1 MLKRNS
7 HLQLLFAGVWSTVLC
22 ASAQANVA
30 PQQIPFTPDAQV
42 NLVLSNTNPNMV
54 VVPGD
59 RIVAIDS
66 NEGMLGDS
74 RGKTGQQN
82 GGVVL
87 TTVQEKPFTFYLRTE
102 GGQSLSV
109 VATPQKSAG
118 KTYHLMSQRPVKRPA
133 AQKWETSQPYVSTL
147 VDIQKALSRG
157 EVPPHFMEAPVTL
170 LPTFKTLPAVLQAQP
185 ETMWM
190 GGELRVYRYRVRNTG
205 TTGMALPERLFSAP
219 GVRSVMISPYT
230 ATLLPS
236 GQATVFITMSAG

>member
-1 MLKRNS
+1 MQKRNS
-7 HLQLLFAGVWSTVLC
+7 HLQLLLAGVCGTVLC
-22 ASAQANVA
+22 VAAQANVA

-42 NLVLSNTNPNMV
+42 NLVLSNTNPNML

-74 RGKTGQQN
+74 KGKTGQQN

-87 TTVQEKPFTFYLRTE
+87 TTVQDKPFTFYLRTE
-102 GGQSLSV
+102 AGQSLSV

-118 KTYHLMSQRPVKRPA
+118 RTYHLMSQHPVKRPV

-147 VDIQKALSRG
+147 VDIQKAVSRG
-157 EVPPHFMEAPVTL
+157 EIPSHFTEGPATR
-170 LPTFKTLPAVLQAQP
+170 LPAFMALPAMLQAQP
-185 ETMWM
+185 ETMWT

-205 TTGMALPERLFSAP
+205 TVGMALPERIFSAP

-230 ATLLPS
+230 STLLPS